1 MITKDKI
8 TEIFCMIDE
17 FCKNLDKTLNKQ
29 LRLCDGKDGK
39 RHRDRKGKLSESE
52 IMTILIAYHFGTF
65 SILRATTCFL

>member
-39 RHRDRKGKLSESE
+39 RHRDRAKGNCLKAKL
-52 IMTILIAYHFGTF
+52 
-65 SILRATTCFL
+65 